1 MTPHDMPI
9 RRHEPRRPHDGM
21 DWRDPKVQRIQVE
34 RVRVS
39 DQRKRDG
46 DADMMLAWV
55 LFLAAV
61 ALLVWVG

>member
-1 MTPHDMPI
+1 
-9 RRHEPRRPHDGM
+9 M

-39 DQRKRDG
+39 DQRRRDG
-46 DADMMLAWV
+46 DADLMLAWV